1 MRYRPTWSAVCAVLL
16 ALAGCASTPEED
28 PVLQNK
34 LTDLDTRL
42 TRIDRVVSNNSLL
55 EISNEMADLRA
66 DLRAMHNDVDQLNH
80 ALDTN
85 RKRERDLYADLDR
98 RLKSLEARSG
108 APPGA
113 AAAAGAA
120 SGGGAVSGDSPGA
133 GGGAPGSSVASEG
146 AAAGAAG
153 SGAGEAATGA
163 GGGATGAGG
172 AAGKDVGSD
181 SAAYQA
187 AFALLKNSQYDQ
199 AIAAFQQFDTTYP
212 DSSLADN
219 AHYWL
224 GEAYY
229 VNKDFTDALAAF
241 QHVVDKY
248 PQSRKVPDAML
259 KVGYCDYELKQS
271 QAAKDVLSQLTSNYP
286 DTPAARLAQ
295 QRLDKMAGE
304 KH

>member
-1 MRYRPTWSAVCAVLL
+1 MRPRGRRIAAWNWSIRNESTVRHASAVCAVLL

-42 TRIDRVVSNNSLL
+42 ARIERVVSNNSLL
-55 EISNEMADLRA
+55 EISNEMGDLRA
-66 DLRAMHNDVDQLNH
+66 DLRAMHNDVDVLNH
-80 ALDTN
+80 SLDAS
-85 RKRERDLYADLDR
+85 RKQQRDLYADLDQ

-108 APPGA
+108 AAPGARRAA
-113 AAAAGAA
+113 AAAAGALQA
-120 SGGGAVSGDSPGA
+120 PPAKPRRRAGA
-133 GGGAPGSSVASEG
+133 G
-146 AAAGAAG
+146 AGT
-153 SGAGEAATGA
+153 EA
-163 GGGATGAGG
+163 
-172 AAGKDVGSD
+172 GSD

-199 AIAAFQQFDTTYP
+199 AIAAFQQFVTTYP

-241 QHVVDKY
+241 QRVVDKY

-259 KVGYCDYELKQS
+259 KVGYCDYELKQW
-271 QAAKDVLSQLTSNYP
+271 QAAKDVLSRLTANYP
-286 DTPAARLAQ
+286 DTPAAPPGA
-295 QRLDKMAGE
+295 AAPG
-304 KH
+304 

>member
-1 MRYRPTWSAVCAVLL
+1 MRYRPTWSLVYAVLL
-16 ALAGCASTPEED
+16 VLAGCASTPEED

-42 TRIDRVVSNNSLL
+42 ARIERVVSNNSLL
-55 EISNEMADLRA
+55 GISNEMGDLRG
-66 DLRAMHNDVDQLNH
+66 DIRAMHNDIDQLNH
-80 ALDTN
+80 SLDAS
-85 RKRERDLYADLDR
+85 RKQQRDLYADLDQ
-98 RLKSLEARSG
+98 RLKSLEARGGG
-108 APPGA
+108 ASAAAGGGGGAAGGA
-113 AAAAGAA
+113 AAAAGSAGGEAA
-120 SGGGAVSGDSPGA
+120 SGA
-133 GGGAPGSSVASEG
+133 GGAPG
-146 AAAGAAG
+146 
-153 SGAGEAATGA
+153 
-163 GGGATGAGG
+163 
-172 AAGKDVGSD
+172 KDAGSD

-229 VNKDFTDALAAF
+229 VNRDFTNALAAF
-241 QHVVDKY
+241 QLVIDKY

-259 KVGYCDYELKQS
+259 KVGYCDYELKQW
-271 QAAKDVLSQLTSNYP
+271 QAAKDVLSRLTANYP
-286 DTPAARLAQ
+286 DTPAGHLAQ
-295 QRLDKMAGE
+295 QRLDKMAAE

>member
-16 ALAGCASTPEED
+16 TLAGCASTPEED

-34 LTDLDTRL
+34 LTDLDTRIA
-42 TRIDRVVSNNSLL
+42 RMERVISNNSLL
-55 EISNEMADLRA
+55 GISNEMGDLRA
-66 DLRAMHNDVDQLNH
+66 DLRAMHNDIDEMNH
-80 ALDTN
+80 SLDAN
-85 RKRERDLYADLDR
+85 RKQQRDLYADLDR

-108 APPGA
+108 AAAGGA
-113 AAAAGAA
+113 AAA
-120 SGGGAVSGDSPGA
+120 GGGA
-133 GGGAPGSSVASEG
+133 GSA
-146 AAAGAAG
+146 
-153 SGAGEAATGA
+153 AGEAATGA
-163 GGGATGAGG
+163 GGAATAAGEGAGKE
-172 AAGKDVGSD
+172 AGSD

-199 AIAAFQQFDTTYP
+199 AIAAFQQFATTYP

-229 VNKDFTDALAAF
+229 VNKDFTNALAAF
-241 QHVVDKY
+241 QLVVDKY

-259 KVGYCDYELKQS
+259 KVGYCDYELKQW
-271 QAAKDVLSQLTSNYP
+271 QAAKDVLSQLTTNYP
-286 DTPAARLAQ
+286 DTPAAHLAQ